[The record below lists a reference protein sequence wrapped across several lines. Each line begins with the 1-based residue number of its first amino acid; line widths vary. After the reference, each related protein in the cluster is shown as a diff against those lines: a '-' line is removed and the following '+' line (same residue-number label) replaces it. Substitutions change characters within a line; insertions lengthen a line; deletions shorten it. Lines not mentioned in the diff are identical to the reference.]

1 MRRNEYIISLLTII
15 AKTDTSEIPYNYLVD
30 SAEHNTIN
38 LNEDE
43 LLMLLENA
51 EDVRA
56 CFQQEL
62 LKLMLDGHLTD
73 SNLCVARIVY
83 KCLEECDFEMAF
95 NYLGYDPQMVCEGY
109 GISSLDELTNKE
121 IAKDIREIL
130 EELA

>member
-30 SAEHNTIN
+30 S
-38 LNEDE
+38 
-43 LLMLLENA
+43 
-51 EDVRA
+51 
-56 CFQQEL
+56 
-62 LKLMLDGHLTD
+62 
-73 SNLCVARIVY
+73 
-83 KCLEECDFEMAF
+83 LEECDFEMAF
-95 NYLGYDPQMVCEGY
+95 NYLGYDPRMVCEGY

>member
-15 AKTDTSEIPYNYLVD
+15 AKTDTSEIPCSYLVD

-43 LLMLLENA
+43 LIMLLENA
-51 EDVRA
+51 SDTRE
-56 CFQQEL
+56 CFQWEL
-62 LKLMLDGHLTD
+62 LKLMLDGHLTE
-73 SNLCVARIVY
+73 SNLYVARIVY
-83 KCLEECDFEMAF
+83 KYLGKCDFEMAF

-109 GISSLDELTNKE
+109 GILSLDELSNKE